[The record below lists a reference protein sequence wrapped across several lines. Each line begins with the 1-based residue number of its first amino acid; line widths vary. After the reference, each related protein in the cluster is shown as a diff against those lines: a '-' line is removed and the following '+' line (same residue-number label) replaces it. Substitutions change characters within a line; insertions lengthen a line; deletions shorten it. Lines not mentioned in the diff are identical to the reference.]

1 MNDTVYYISEASKK
15 VEVEP
20 HVLRYWEDELKLPI
34 GRNEMGHRCYTEK
47 DIETLRR
54 IRQLKEQGLQLRAIR
69 VVLQGGGQELY
80 SRKYMPDG
88 VLCGAAVKAASG
100 GAGIGAMDGGTGVKT
115 ASGGAGIGAVNGGTG
130 VKAASDDTGIKDV
143 YAGIEARAVDGGAQR
158 KESEAAGGKGRQPDQ
173 GTAEHSDLKGNP
185 VEEKL
190 EDMIMK
196 KAKKYM
202 VTMSKGKETVLE
214 MPEEGRE
221 LREYEE
227 PLDEE
232 KEKKAKRLQYL
243 LQHMVT
249 DAVKSAN
256 REMCTEIKE
265 SILKELDYQFRQQE
279 ERDEERKKR
288 EEEHYRRIDEMISQ
302 RRRPSERF
310 GRGKKKEPLP

>member
-34 GRNEMGHRCYTEK
+34 ERNEMGHRCYTEK

-54 IRQLKEQGLQLRAIR
+54 IKQLKEQGLQLKAIR
-69 VVLQGGGQELY
+69 VVLQGGGHDLY
-80 SRKYMPDG
+80 SRKYAEEETADTDAG
-88 VLCGAAVKAASG
+88 EKKA
-100 GAGIGAMDGGTGVKT
+100 DGGVN
-115 ASGGAGIGAVNGGTG
+115 ASI
-130 VKAASDDTGIKDV
+130 
-143 YAGIEARAVDGGAQR
+143 
-158 KESEAAGGKGRQPDQ
+158 
-173 GTAEHSDLKGNP
+173 
-185 VEEKL
+185 EEKL
-190 EDMIMK
+190 EDMVMK

-214 MPEEGRE
+214 MPEEE
-221 LREYEE
+221 PALKEYEE

-249 DAVKSAN
+249 DAVKNAN

-279 ERDEERKKR
+279 ERDEERRKR
-288 EEEHYRRIDEMISQ
+288 DEEHYRRIDEMISQ
-302 RRRPSERF
+302 RRRPGEKF
-310 GRGKKKEPLP
+310 GRGKKKEPLSQK

>member
-34 GRNEMGHRCYTEK
+34 GRNDMGHRCYTEK

-54 IRQLKEQGLQLRAIR
+54 IRQLKEQGLQLKAIR
-69 VVLQGGGQELY
+69 VVLQGGGHELY
-80 SRKYMPDG
+80 S
-88 VLCGAAVKAASG
+88 
-100 GAGIGAMDGGTGVKT
+100 
-115 ASGGAGIGAVNGGTG
+115 
-130 VKAASDDTGIKDV
+130 
-143 YAGIEARAVDGGAQR
+143 Q
-158 KESEAAGGKGRQPDQ
+158 Q
-173 GTAEHSDLKGNP
+173 GTADSWQITAPVNGAMGTDTLDGNVKTKDQEREGNSVCP
-185 VEEKL
+185 PCQKAGEIPYGNKESVEKNV
-190 EDMIMK
+190 EDMVMK

-214 MPEEGRE
+214 MPAEGPA
-221 LREYEE
+221 LKEYEE
-227 PLDEE
+227 PLDED

-249 DAVKSAN
+249 DAVKTAN

-288 EEEHYRRIDEMISQ
+288 DEEHYRKIDEMISQ
-302 RRRPSERF
+302 RRRPGEKF
-310 GRGKKKEPLP
+310 GRGKKKEPLSQK

>member
-20 HVLRYWEDELKLPI
+20 HVLRYWEDELELAI
-34 GRNEMGHRCYTEK
+34 RRNEMGHRCYTGK

-54 IRQLKEQGLQLRAIR
+54 IKQLKEQGLQLKAIR
-69 VVLQGGGQELY
+69 MVLQGAGQDLY
-80 SRKYMPDG
+80 
-88 VLCGAAVKAASG
+88 
-100 GAGIGAMDGGTGVKT
+100 
-115 ASGGAGIGAVNGGTG
+115 
-130 VKAASDDTGIKDV
+130 
-143 YAGIEARAVDGGAQR
+143 
-158 KESEAAGGKGRQPDQ
+158 GR
-173 GTAEHSDLKGNP
+173 NP
-185 VEEKL
+185 VEDGRAAGTADDSAEKKA
-190 EDMIMK
+190 EESAENRTGQPHEEAAESDPIEEKVEEMVMK

-214 MPEEGRE
+214 IPEESQE
-221 LREYEE
+221 LKEYEE

-249 DAVKSAN
+249 DAVKNAN

-288 EEEHYRRIDEMISQ
+288 EEEHFRKIDEMISQ
-302 RRRPSERF
+302 RRRPAERF